1 MALDAVVKLG
11 GSLLAGDVS
20 TLMGTLAR
28 AARSWRLAVVPGGG
42 PFADAVRD
50 VSARHDAGAAAAHW
64 MAILAM
70 DQHAH
75 LLVDIAPSARL
86 TRTPSE
92 IESAADARELPVLA
106 PYAWLRS
113 EDPLPHGWHV
123 TSDSI
128 AAWVAARTGAARLV
142 LLKSIEGV
150 SADAGVVDEVAS
162 DSPALAGV
170 VDEEFGRVLQR
181 DVECWI
187 LSGRHPER
195 LRQLL
200 EKGSAPGTRIRPAAS
215 GPRSAPPGVPAS
227 DAARGRGPR

>member
-1 MALDAVVKLG
+1 VLDAVVKLG

-20 TLMGTLAR
+20 GLVRALAR
-28 AARSWRLAVVPGGG
+28 TARSRRLAVVPGGG

-50 VSARHDAGAAAAHW
+50 AAARHATGADAAHW

-75 LLVDIAPSARL
+75 LLADLAPNARL
-86 TRTPSE
+86 ARMLPE
-92 IESAADARELPVLA
+92 IARAVDARELAVLA
-106 PYAWLRS
+106 PYTLLRA

-128 AAWVAARTGAARLV
+128 AAWVASRACARRLV

-150 SADAGVVDEVAS
+150 SADDDVLGEVAA

-170 VDEEFGRVLQR
+170 VDEHFARALEPQI
-181 DVECWI
+181 ECWI
-187 LSGRHPER
+187 LSGRHPHR
-195 LRQLL
+195 LDRLL
-200 EKGSAPGTRIRPAAS
+200 EDGNAVGTRIRPVAPA
-215 GPRSAPPGVPAS
+215 PRSAAPAGLRAPGT
-227 DAARGRGPR
+227 GRGPGRR